1 MSDASNGKARLVAVL
16 RVRTHAK
23 RGIAT
28 GVVFAIAAYA
38 VFVFG
43 RASALGQVLY
53 LSLLAVLALTTG
65 AVVTTV
71 LVGIEAYRLA
81 RESDNPAPGETEQ

>member
-1 MSDASNGKARLVAVL
+1 MSDASNGKAQLLAAL
-16 RVRTHAK
+16 RVREHAK
-23 RGIAT
+23 RGITT
-28 GVVFAIAAYA
+28 GIVFAIAVYA

-53 LSLLAVLALTTG
+53 LSLLAVLAMTVG

-71 LVGIEAYRLA
+71 LVGVEAYRHA
-81 RESDNPAPGETEQ
+81 TEDDPADDEKEQ

>member
-1 MSDASNGKARLVAVL
+1 KARLVAAL

-23 RGIAT
+23 RGVAT
-28 GVVFAIAAYA
+28 GVVFAIAVYA

-53 LSLLAVLALTTG
+53 LSLLVVLALTTG

-71 LVGIEAYRLA
+71 LVGIEAYRLVHED
-81 RESDNPAPGETEQ
+81 ESATNDATDPKPNSRQ

>member
-1 MSDASNGKARLVAVL
+1 VSDASNSDAASSEGGKARFLAAL

-28 GVVFAIAAYA
+28 GIVFAIAVYA

-53 LSLLAVLALTTG
+53 LSLLAVLAMTVG

-81 RESDNPAPGETEQ
+81 KADE

>member
-1 MSDASNGKARLVAVL
+1 MSDASNDPATPSESGRARLVAAL

-23 RGIAT
+23 RGIAA
-28 GVVFAIAAYA
+28 GIVFAIAVYA

-43 RASALGQVLY
+43 RASPLGQLLY

-65 AVVTTV
+65 AVVATI
-71 LVGIEAYRLA
+71 LVGVEAYRLA
-81 RESDNPAPGETEQ
+81 REE

>member
-1 MSDASNGKARLVAVL
+1 MSDESTGRTTNPEGDGKAQLVAAL

-23 RGIAT
+23 RGIAA
-28 GVVFAIAAYA
+28 GLVFAIAVYG

-43 RASALGQVLY
+43 RVSALDQVLY

-65 AVVTTV
+65 AVVATI
-71 LVGIEAYRLA
+71 LVGIEAYKLV
-81 RESDNPAPGETEQ
+81 D

>member
-1 MSDASNGKARLVAVL
+1 MPDASNGSATSTRSGKAQLLAAL

-28 GVVFAIAAYA
+28 GIVFALAVYA

-53 LSLLAVLALTTG
+53 LSLLLVLALTTG

-71 LVGIEAYRLA
+71 LVGVEAYRLA
-81 RESDNPAPGETEQ
+81 REDE

>member
-1 MSDASNGKARLVAVL
+1 MSDASNGKARLVAAL

-28 GVVFAIAAYA
+28 GVVFAIAVYA

-71 LVGIEAYRLA
+71 LVGVEAYRLA
-81 RESDNPAPGETEQ
+81 KAD

>member
-1 MSDASNGKARLVAVL
+1 MSDPSNSDANLPRSGKAQLVAAL

-23 RGIAT
+23 RGLAT
-28 GVVFAIAAYA
+28 GTVFAIAAYA

-53 LSLLAVLALTTG
+53 LSLLAVLAMTAG
-65 AVVTTV
+65 AVVTTI

-81 RESDNPAPGETEQ
+81 KTDE